1 MCKDP
6 GCNDAQKSDTAGISA
21 LVSHSWNYP
30 LFEARRR
37 CGAMSG
43 AGAVLRE
50 LHLTKPFSYVAL
62 ALARSSRASIQLVS
76 DLTQKQRHDEYQ
88 ADDRKL
94 EQPPGAVVATQR
106 DRVAEGVGEYL
117 GDRDR

>member
-1 MCKDP
+1 
-6 GCNDAQKSDTAGISA
+6 
-21 LVSHSWNYP
+21 
-30 LFEARRR
+30 
-37 CGAMSG
+37 MSG

-117 GDRDR
+117 GDLDRPC